1 MARDPLTR
9 NDPIPGAYPASWYAA
24 TAQAHDA
31 RAPLK
36 GSHRADVAIVGAGYT
51 GLWAAKTLA
60 EAGLNPVVL
69 EAHRVGWGASGRN
82 GGQVGT
88 GYNWHQKKLE
98 GRIGKDAAHAVWDI
112 CEEGKRQ
119 LRDFIATEAPEA
131 HYLSGVAH
139 GEYDAAE
146 ARETRENADHLATRY
161 GYNEIEV
168 MDGAR
173 FRDLVRSPLY
183 VAGALDHGAG
193 HIHPLR
199 YALALA
205 KAAERAGT
213 VIHEGSI
220 VLGIEKGQPATL
232 RTGDGELKADHV
244 ILAGNGYMPDLE
256 PQVAARVMPINSFI
270 GATEPIGDRWK
281 EVLAQDIAVADT
293 KFVVNYY
300 RFSEDCRFLFGGRE
314 SYGLGF
320 PKDIGGPLRKRL
332 ADLFPQLTGTKI
344 EHVWGGTLG
353 ITMTRLPLLLRVA
366 PNILSGGGF
375 SGHGVA
381 LAGISGRAMAE
392 AVLGQAG
399 RFDALSLLPTPRF
412 PGGALAR
419 APLLTL
425 AMTWYAM
432 RDRLGV

>member
-1 MARDPLTR
+1 MPRDPLRR
-9 NDPIPGAYPASWYAA
+9 NDPVPGIYPSSWYAA
-24 TAQAHDA
+24 SSQVADP
-31 RAPLK
+31 RGPLR

-60 EAGLNPVVL
+60 ERGLKPVIL

-98 GRIGKDAAHAVWDI
+98 GRIGKNGARAVWDI
-112 CEEGKRQ
+112 AEEGKRQ
-119 LRDFIATEAPEA
+119 LREFCAAQAPEA
-131 HYLSGVAH
+131 HYLPGVAH
-139 GEYDAAE
+139 GEYSLSE
-146 ARETRENADHLATRY
+146 ARGARENSEHLARHY
-161 GYNEIEV
+161 GYDQIEV
-168 MDGAR
+168 MDRDR
-173 FRDLVRSPLY
+173 FRSLVKSPVY
-183 VAGALDHGAG
+183 VTGVLDRGAG

-205 KAAERAGT
+205 RAAERAGA

-220 VLGIEKGQPATL
+220 VLGVEKGRPALL
-232 RTGDGELKADHV
+232 RTRDGEVRADHV
-244 ILAGNGYMPDLE
+244 ILAGNGYMPDLD

-270 GATEPIGDRWK
+270 GATEPVPDRWQD
-281 EVLAQDIAVADT
+281 VLAEDIAVADS
-293 KFVVNYY
+293 KFVVNYF
-300 RFSEDCRFLFGGRE
+300 RFSEDRRFLFGGRE

-332 ADLFPQLTGTKI
+332 ADLFPQLTGARI

-353 ITMTRLPLLLRVA
+353 ITMSRLPLLLRVA
-366 PNILSGGGF
+366 PNILSAGGF

-381 LAGISGRAMAE
+381 LSGISGRAMAE